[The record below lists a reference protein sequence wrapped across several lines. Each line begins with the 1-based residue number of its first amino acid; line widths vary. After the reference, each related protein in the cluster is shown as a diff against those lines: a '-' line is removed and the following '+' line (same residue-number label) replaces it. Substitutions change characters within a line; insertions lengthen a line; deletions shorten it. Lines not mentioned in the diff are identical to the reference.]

1 MLNSEQ
7 RQPVQGV
14 SLRMNGAQVKEFA
27 LCSLEILR
35 PLMERRKSLPSW
47 KSWQI
52 MHVIVQLIDKKSMGV
67 KDVEQLDMAIRA
79 HAFLYKV
86 AWPSRLRPKLHFLA
100 HFPLE
105 VLLCGPARHYWCFA
119 FERKNMLDVK
129 RAVEASNY
137 KDASGSAIETL
148 SFKQAFAIKFAKK
161 KNDTMLDEE
170 DSYPAI

>member
-1 MLNSEQ
+1 
-7 RQPVQGV
+7 
-14 SLRMNGAQVKEFA
+14 
-27 LCSLEILR
+27 
-35 PLMERRKSLPSW
+35 
-47 KSWQI
+47 

-79 HAFLYKV
+79 HAMLYKV

-100 HFPLE
+100 HIPLE

-119 FERKNMLDVK
+119 FERKNMDVK

-137 KDASGSAIETL
+137 KDASGSATETL
-148 SFKQAFAIKFAKK
+148 SVRQAFAIKFAKK
-161 KNDTMLDEE
+161 QTMLDEA